1 MLLRELLLPERIF
14 APLDAGTLRQ
24 AVGSMVTALAR
35 QGALLDDGLAE
46 HLLEAGRRAVVPVG
60 ERAVLP
66 HQRTDA
72 VQELVLALGV
82 SPRPLD
88 ARDVGLAVSP
98 QVVALVLAPPE
109 SATLYLQT
117 ISTIARLVRRDDL
130 VDALAL
136 ARSPEDVLHIGDLAE
151 ARIQP
156 ALTVRDMMGQRSAI
170 PPGTLLR
177 DAVSIML
184 HQRVKALPVVGEKGE
199 VLGIVSEWDVMKA
212 LLPQLPRG
220 DEEAGPTSVQIPA
233 SMTVREVMSRS
244 VLCIAE
250 EMGLDEVANL
260 MLNKD
265 VEQFPVVGEGKY
277 VGFLARGD
285 IIRKLFGS

>member
-1 MLLRELLLPERIF
+1 MLLRDLLTPDRIF
-14 APLDAGTLRQ
+14 APLEAATLRQ
-24 AVGSMVTALAR
+24 AVAGMVAALVR
-35 QGALLDDGLAE
+35 QGALHDDGLVE
-46 HLLEAGRRAVVPVG
+46 RLLDAGSRAVVPVG

-66 HQRTDA
+66 HLRTDA
-72 VQELVLALGV
+72 VKELVLALGV
-82 SPRPLD
+82 SPVPLEGRD
-88 ARDVGLAVSP
+88 AGLGVSP

-117 ISTIARLVRRDDL
+117 ISTIARLVRREEL
-130 VDALAL
+130 VDALAQ
-136 ARSPEDVLHIGDLAE
+136 ARSPEDVLRIGDLSE

-199 VLGIVSEWDVMKA
+199 VLGVVSEWDVMKA
-212 LLPQLPRG
+212 LLPQLPH
-220 DEEAGPTSVQIPA
+220 DEEESGPRALQIPA
-233 SMTVREVMSRS
+233 AMTVREVMSRS
-244 VLCIAE
+244 VLCVAE

-277 VGFLARGD
+277 VGFLSRGD